1 MTNPRPTDPQ
11 PTDPRRIDPR
21 WTGPDF
27 LLQLFHDP
35 LDPGYADAARRKAE
49 RRASSAPP
57 PAAWRRH
64 GTLALRV
71 VTLIAT
77 GFLLAVAYRQA
88 VAAEP
93 DRTQAQAGLVDEVR
107 SAQTRTDDLQRQADA
122 LRDQVNRLQEAALG
136 GQTQELRQ
144 IRELAAATGLAKVTG
159 DGIVV
164 TLTDAPAQIDPKT
177 GKPADE
183 GERVI
188 DRDLQSIVNAL
199 WSAGAEAIALDGQR
213 LTATST
219 IRAAGDAI
227 LVDFRPVT
235 SPYEVA
241 AIGPDDLARRFG
253 ASSAAA
259 DMRGLS
265 GQYGIGFAV
274 RNQADLTLPAS
285 ATDVP
290 LQYARPV
297 GAGTPSPSTTTTP
310 R

>member
-1 MTNPRPTDPQ
+1 MTPNEDERPTG
-11 PTDPRRIDPR
+11 TR

-27 LLQLFHDP
+27 LLQLFQDP
-35 LDPGYADAARRKAE
+35 LDPSYADAARANAE
-49 RRASSAPP
+49 RRAASAPP

-64 GTLALRV
+64 ATLALRV
-71 VTLIAT
+71 VTLVAT

-93 DRTQAQAGLVDEVR
+93 ERSQAQAGLVEEVR
-107 SAQTRTDDLQRQADA
+107 AAQTRTDDLQRRADT
-122 LRDQVNRLQEAALG
+122 LRDEVTRLQETALG
-136 GQTQELRQ
+136 GRTEELRQ
-144 IRELAAATGLAKVTG
+144 IRDLAAATGLAKVTG
-159 DGIVV
+159 DGVV
-164 TLTDAPAQIDPKT
+164 ITLSDAPAQIDPKT
-177 GKPADE
+177 GRPADA

-188 DRDLQSIVNAL
+188 DRDLQSAVNAL

-235 SPYEVA
+235 SPYEIA
-241 AIGPDDLARRFG
+241 AIGPADLGRRFG

-259 DMRGLS
+259 DMRGLAA
-265 GQYGIGFAV
+265 QYGIGFSV
-274 RNQADLTLPAS
+274 RDQANLTLPAS

-290 LQYARPV
+290 LQYA
-297 GAGTPSPSTTTTP
+297 TPISPGSPSAPTP
-310 R
+310 TKPR

>member
-1 MTNPRPTDPQ
+1 MTEPRPSERQ
-11 PTDPRRIDPR
+11 PTDPR

-27 LLQLFHDP
+27 LLQLFQDP
-35 LDPGYADAARRKAE
+35 LEPGYADAARRKAE
-49 RRASSAPP
+49 RRAASAPP

-93 DRTQAQAGLVDEVR
+93 DRTRAQVGLVDEVR
-107 SAQTRTDDLQRQADA
+107 AAQARTDDLQNQANA
-122 LRDQVNRLQEAALG
+122 LRDQVNKLQETALG

-159 DGIVV
+159 DGVVV

-188 DRDLQSIVNAL
+188 DRDLQSVVNAL
-199 WSAGAEAIALDGQR
+199 WGAGAEAIALDGQR

-241 AIGPDDLARRFG
+241 AIGPDDLGRRFG
-253 ASSAAA
+253 ASGAAGN
-259 DMRGLS
+259 MRSLQA
-265 GQYGIGFAV
+265 QYGIGFAV
-274 RNQADLTLPAS
+274 RNQARLTLPAS

-290 LQYARPV
+290 LQYARP
-297 GAGTPSPSTTTTP
+297 AGPPSPSPTP